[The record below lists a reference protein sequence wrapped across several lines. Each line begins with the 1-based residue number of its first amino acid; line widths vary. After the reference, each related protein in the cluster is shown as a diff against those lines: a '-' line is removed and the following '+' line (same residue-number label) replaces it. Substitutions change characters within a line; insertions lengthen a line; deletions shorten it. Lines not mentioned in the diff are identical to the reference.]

1 VYRLDKVVAEFEHPF
16 FAWKSVKELEIDLEL
31 EVKQKLRRITKVEAI
46 RGIARSPMPDI
57 DVSRIGVPGTDFR
70 EVREYVAGDPVR
82 FINWKATARSGKLM
96 VNQYEVEGKKAVWIF
111 VDTNAY
117 MTYGESIRNFLEVAI
132 EIANSLA
139 YYFTSRGHKVGLYVI
154 GHSMNLYPDVGKRQF
169 RRISDKLTMSSF
181 RLSSRPMGPSD
192 RLHLPIFNPHD
203 ALNLLSVYF
212 DSPIKAQDRPDS
224 TIAIPG
230 VLADNPLDQ
239 GGYLFIHASSPG
251 GRFLKFGLFLLAIKP
266 LVKTTPRKPQQLAQP
281 HQGNTGSCQLL
292 YTLPNRR
299 SSCSFFLRISMS
311 SINSPSFLSNCL
323 ILLSFFDSW
332 RLLPPY
338 CKPSL
343 PFCKNILRHSYNV
356 DWVMPFSRQI
366 SPAVLFSFNNST
378 TRAVFLLTVH
388 RGCFFSSMSHTS
400 FHHFPG
406 DDTLLFLR
414 RICVYS

>member
-1 VYRLDKVVAEFEHPF
+1 VKVREVTSALIKTSLFLLGFGIVTTSFELIAVSAIPLIFLAIPYGISAKVRDVRYSGGQYVGETFEVEIKLDVVGFGILKAMHKLPDHFELIDGSNAVAGFVLGKSEFVIRYRANPTKRGVYRLDKVVAEFEHPF

-169 RRISDKLTMSSF
+169 RRISDKLTMIEAGNES
-181 RLSSRPMGPSD
+181 LE
-192 RLHLPIFNPHD
+192 H
-203 ALNLLSVYF
+203 ALENS
-212 DSPIKAQDRPDS
+212 K
-224 TIAIPG
+224 
-230 VLADNPLDQ
+230 
-239 GGYLFIHASSPG
+239 
-251 GRFLKFGLFLLAIKP
+251 KLLAIYKP
-266 LVKTTPRKPQQLAQP
+266 LVILITRVEYSKPAKFVSELIKMKIPVQIIALKSKMDGDEFALRLFE
-281 HQGNTGSCQLL
+281 LL
-292 YTLPNRR
+292 RR
-299 SSCSFFLRISMS
+299 SALRSVRKARVMEWNIEKPVR
-311 SINSPSFLSNCL
+311 NL
-323 ILLSFFDSW
+323 IVEVA
-332 RLLPPY
+332 R
-338 CKPSL
+338 
-343 PFCKNILRHSYNV
+343 
-356 DWVMPFSRQI
+356 
-366 SPAVLFSFNNST
+366 
-378 TRAVFLLTVH
+378 
-388 RGCFFSSMSHTS
+388 
-400 FHHFPG
+400 
-406 DDTLLFLR
+406 
-414 RICVYS
+414 